1 MIAAL
6 ILALALAPGSTPR
19 VHDRPFYVAETTVCV
34 HGGQGWRCNVIRA
47 AEYPSF
53 GMCQEIEWRA
63 VLAYARGLPV
73 TTRVAARVRCTQT
86 YDA

>member
-6 ILALALAPGSTPR
+6 ILALVLAQGSAPS

-34 HGGQGWRCNVIRA
+34 HNGQGWRCNTIRP

-53 GMCQEIEWRA
+53 GQCQTVEWAA
-63 VLAYARGLPV
+63 VTAYAHGLPV